1 MPECAEEFKA
11 RILKPLQGLL
21 DQIQGVQQHLSQE
34 PQVHPL
40 QTRRPEQHAGSS
52 SYKSCNIIF
61 RFTTQLHRVVLFSWL
76 VICYVRKDIKGKWI
90 TKFVV
95 GKLVGILYHS
105 LIELIMSHYFS

>member
-52 SYKSCNIIF
+52 SYKSCNNPQPYLSHQTLLQQSYPSN
-61 RFTTQLHRVVLFSWL
+61 TTM
-76 VICYVRKDIKGKWI
+76 I
-90 TKFVV
+90 TY
-95 GKLVGILYHS
+95 LYP
-105 LIELIMSHYFS
+105 I